1 MRENL
6 KLILGTAAVL
16 VLIAIAGIL
25 ATQAFED
32 DEDQVAQG
40 AITMPISETANTI
53 DRDVDD
59 IDQVDVDDTDRVAQ
73 LDNGQIVDADDVPL
87 SKNELARAEA
97 AALRVAG
104 GGVVTDIDRSDDIDE
119 AYEVEVV
126 TDTGEIDIALNEHLE
141 RVPNLRYDD

>member
-25 ATQAFED
+25 ATQAFEND
-32 DEDQVAQG
+32 DDQVAQG
-40 AITMPISETANTI
+40 AITTPISETANT
-53 DRDVDD
+53 DDSDVDD
-59 IDQVDVDDTDRVAQ
+59 VEQTAQ
-73 LDNGQIVDADDVPL
+73 LDSGQIVDVDDVPL
-87 SKNELARAEA
+87 SKNELDRAEA
-97 AALRVAG
+97 AALRIAG
-104 GGVVTDIDRSDDIDE
+104 GGVVTDIDRSDDIEE

-126 TDTGEIDIALNEHLE
+126 TDTGEIDIALNDRFE

>member
-32 DEDQVAQG
+32 DDAQVAQG
-40 AITMPISETANTI
+40 AITMPISETANT
-53 DRDVDD
+53 DDGDVEDPDNGVDD
-59 IDQVDVDDTDRVAQ
+59 VEQTAQ
-73 LDNGQIVDADDVPL
+73 LDTGQIVDADDVPL
-87 SKNELARAEA
+87 SKSELDRAEA
-97 AALRVAG
+97 AALRIAG
-104 GGVVTDIDRSDDIDE
+104 GGVVTDVDRSDDIDE

-126 TDTGEIDIALNEHLE
+126 TDTGEVDIALNDRFE

>member
-25 ATQAFED
+25 ATQAFEND
-32 DEDQVAQG
+32 DDQVAQG
-40 AITMPISETANTI
+40 AITTPISETANT
-53 DRDVDD
+53 DDSDVDD
-59 IDQVDVDDTDRVAQ
+59 VEQTAQ
-73 LDNGQIVDADDVPL
+73 LDSGQIVDVDDVPL
-87 SKNELARAEA
+87 SKNELDRAEA
-97 AALRVAG
+97 AALRLAG

-126 TDTGEIDIALNEHLE
+126 TATGEIDIALNDRFE